1 MDNPAPGGSGGLPY
15 KVGCPAFTH
24 ELLQFLSIYSI
35 AIQAAGAREDK
46 VLANYFPLAL
56 KPNVMSWLMHL
67 PVDSISSWA
76 DLCHEFVGAFTGGH
90 QAHGQASDL
99 HIIP

>member
-1 MDNPAPGGSGGLPY
+1 MKTGVTGPLVEPRRGPQAGKSGDPHSENAD
-15 KVGCPAFTH
+15 KTH
-24 ELLQFLSIYSI
+24 PSEFLSIYTI
-35 AIQAAGAREDK
+35 AMQAAGARNDK

-76 DLCHEFVGAFTGGH
+76 DLCHEFVDAFTRGH
-90 QAHGQASDL
+90 QAHG
-99 HIIP
+99 